1 MQDHDAE
8 ALEEALAFLTDY
20 GTSAEWILDEDAMT
34 SLAEITCDDYIGNL
48 LDDEDLIDLELP
60 TLREQTFPDTPDNF
74 SQKDTI
80 TSEQS
85 SITYVTSDNRRC
97 FSSDSHITFSSNPA
111 QHLQHTKET
120 ERVQKYSNRSRDAR
134 RAELVHLR
142 QKVKDLQLQLDQIF
156 DTHTPQTTSASFS
169 SVAAPPLATEPK
181 DVIVTDRLTA
191 MLEAERSTSKL
202 PVAFSCVAAPDASSA
217 HLAAVWWDMA
227 QQQAFERRKVERENV
242 RLKVALEKQTKVLK
256 CLTRALRERQHK
268 RERYNGFCT
277 Q

>member
-1 MQDHDAE
+1 MKDYDAE

-20 GTSAEWILDEDAMT
+20 GTSAEWILDEDAMM
-34 SLAEITCDDYIGNL
+34 SLAEVSCDDYTGNL

-60 TLREQTFPDTPDNF
+60 TIREQTFPDTPDNF

-85 SITYVTSDNRRC
+85 SIAYVTSDNGRC
-97 FSSDSHITFSSNPA
+97 FSSDSHITFSCNPA
-111 QHLQHTKET
+111 QHLPNTKET

-142 QKVKDLQLQLDQIF
+142 QKVKDLQLQLDQTF

-169 SVAAPPLATEPK
+169 SVAAPPLATMPK

-191 MLEAERSTSKL
+191 MLAAKRSTSKL
-202 PVAFSCVAAPDASSA
+202 PAAFSCVAAPDASSA

-227 QQQAFERRKVERENV
+227 QQQAFERQKVERENV
-242 RLKVALEKQTKVLK
+242 RLKVALKKQIKVLK

-268 RERYNGFCT
+268 KET
-277 Q
+277 V